1 MDQHL
6 LLWLNHDASSPGLD
20 ILFAWLSQTTWFSVP
35 LFVLILALLAR
46 AYGKDGAKLWLL
58 LVAVTIL
65 GDQLGGLLKYL
76 IGQHRPC
83 AELPELVHVPQ
94 TWFAI
99 NCSTHLNGMPSN
111 HAWNFFAAAVF
122 LGVVLRSW
130 SWALTL
136 GAIALGV
143 SLSRVYLGVHY
154 PSQVGVGMLLGA
166 LYGLLAA
173 RIALHYAPFI
183 ARLRPPTRTTTP

>member
-6 LLWLNHDASSPGLD
+6 LLWFNHDASTPGLD

-35 LFVLILALLAR
+35 LFALILALLAR
-46 AYGKDGAKLWLL
+46 AHGKNGAKLWLT
-58 LVAVTIL
+58 LVAITIL

-83 AELPELVHVPQ
+83 AELPELVRVPQ
-94 TWFAI
+94 TWFTI

-111 HAWNFFAAAVF
+111 HAWNFFAATVF
-122 LGVVLRSW
+122 LGVLLRSW
-130 SWALTL
+130 TWALAL
-136 GAIALGV
+136 GVIALGV

-154 PSQVGVGMLLGA
+154 PSQVVVGMLLGA

-173 RIALHYAPFI
+173 RVALHYAPFI
-183 ARLRPPTRTTTP
+183 AHLRPPIRTTP

>member
-20 ILFAWLSQTTWFSVP
+20 ILFAWLSQTTSFSVP
-35 LFVLILALLAR
+35 LFALILALLAR
-46 AYGKDGAKLWLL
+46 AHSKDGAKLWLT
-58 LVAVTIL
+58 LVAITIV
-65 GDQLGGLLKYL
+65 GDQLGGLLKYI

-83 AELPELVHVPQ
+83 AELPELVRVPQ

-111 HAWNFFAAAVF
+111 HAWNFFAATVF

-130 SWALTL
+130 TWAFAL
-136 GAIALGV
+136 GSIALGV

-173 RIALHYAPFI
+173 RVALHYAPFI
-183 ARLRPPTRTTTP
+183 ARLRPPAKKTL

>member
-20 ILFAWLSQTTWFSVP
+20 IFFAWLSQTTWFSVP
-35 LFVLILALLAR
+35 LLVIILALLAR
-46 AYGKDGAKLWLL
+46 AHGKDGAKLWLT

-83 AELPELVHVPQ
+83 AELADLVHVPQ
-94 TWFAI
+94 TWFTI
-99 NCSTHLNGMPSN
+99 HCSTHLNGMPSN
-111 HAWNFFAAAVF
+111 HAWNFFAATVF
-122 LGVVLRSW
+122 LGMVLRSW
-130 SWALTL
+130 TWVLAL
-136 GAIALGV
+136 GAIAAGV
-143 SLSRVYLGVHY
+143 SLSRIYLGVHY
-154 PSQVGVGMLLGA
+154 PSQVAAGMLLGA

-183 ARLRPPTRTTTP
+183 ARLRLPAQKTP

>member
-1 MDQHL
+1 MDRNL

-20 ILFAWLSQTTWFSVP
+20 ILFAWLSQTTWFSIP
-35 LFVLILALLAR
+35 LFVLILAVLAR
-46 AYGKDGAKLWLL
+46 AYGKDGAKLWFT

-76 IGQHRPC
+76 IGQPRPC
-83 AELPELVHVPQ
+83 AELPELVHVPH

-111 HAWNFFAAAVF
+111 HAWNFFAATVF

-130 SWALTL
+130 TWALAL
-136 GAIALGV
+136 GAVAAGV
-143 SLSRVYLGVHY
+143 SLSRIYLGVHY
-154 PSQVGVGMLLGA
+154 PSQVATGMLLGA

-183 ARLRPPTRTTTP
+183 ARLRLPAQKTP